1 MDNVTSSELFELEVS
16 LPNDRLEGRSRRL
29 IGFPERY
36 ERLRR
41 EMRLLLDLKGVEAWS
56 KRLYGQRV
64 PLVDV
69 AADKYPL
76 VIFHGDVGTG
86 KTETAEAASDALARE
101 LEREARLFKLSTRV
115 RGSGNVGQMSI
126 LINQAFDIVTKEA
139 GKKKLSFLII
149 DEADSLAANRS
160 GDRSHHE
167 DKVAV
172 NTLIQKVDDVR
183 GFSGRV
189 LVFLCTNRFEALDPA
204 MVRRAGLIERF
215 DRPDETQ
222 REQLLR
228 LDLDGLG
235 FSNKILQDLVK
246 LTGPD
251 GNGRPLGFTYS
262 DLRTRLF
269 TEALARAFPD
279 RKVEPK
285 DFLEAARL
293 LRPSPSLDGVAG

>member
-1 MDNVTSSELFELEVS
+1 MDNVTSAELFEFEVG
-16 LPNDRLEGRSRRL
+16 LPDDRLKGRGRRL

-41 EMRLLLDLKGVEAWS
+41 ELRLLLDPQGVEAWS
-56 KRLYGQRV
+56 KKLYGRRV
-64 PLVDV
+64 PLVDM
-69 AADKYPL
+69 AADRYPL

-86 KTETAEAASDALARE
+86 KTETAEAAADALARE
-101 LEREARLFKLSTRV
+101 LDREARLFKMSTRV
-115 RGSGNVGQMSI
+115 RGSGNVGQMSM
-126 LINQAFDIVTKEA
+126 LINQAFEVVTKEA

-149 DEADSLAANRS
+149 DEADSLAASRS

-172 NTLIQKVDDVR
+172 NTLIQKIDDVR
-183 GFSGRV
+183 RFGGRV
-189 LVFLCTNRFEALDPA
+189 LVFVCTNRFEALDPA
-204 MVRRAGLIERF
+204 IVRRAGRVERF
-215 DRPDETQ
+215 DRPDDAE

-235 FSNKILQDLVK
+235 LSDKSLEDLVK

-251 GNGRPLGFTYS
+251 GNGRRLGFTYS

-269 TEALARAFPD
+269 PDALARAFPD
-279 RKVEPK
+279 RKVEPE
-285 DFLEAARL
+285 DFLEAARSI
-293 LRPSPSLDGVAG
+293 RPSPSLDGVNS